1 MLAVALFQTATTSTH
16 STICLPGI
24 IYLAGRELPRT
35 VAKPGTQKKKKKRTV
50 ADSLPAVYAQPLSK
64 TPTPTVPSPL
74 LMAPKSE
81 QRVEG
86 EGYPSY
92 GTGTDGVVSWA
103 KYQRM
108 IAPAC
113 SGPLQ
118 SPRSSV
124 CSYLTKSGLCPIAWI
139 RAVTAVLHAVA
150 RKESTFTKSLTP
162 ALWWLES
169 RLRPPPGL
177 RRQLRTIL
185 AACWEVGSNRD
196 IEG

>member
-1 MLAVALFQTATTSTH
+1 M
-16 STICLPGI
+16 
-24 IYLAGRELPRT
+24 
-35 VAKPGTQKKKKKRTV
+35 
-50 ADSLPAVYAQPLSK
+50 ADSLPAVYAQSLSK
-64 TPTPTVPSPL
+64 TPTTTVPSPL
-74 LMAPKSE
+74 LIAPKSE

-92 GTGTDGVVSWA
+92 GTGIDGVVSWA
-103 KYQRM
+103 KDQRM

-118 SPRSSV
+118 PPRSSV
-124 CSYLTKSGLCPIAWI
+124 YSYLTKSGLYPIAWI
-139 RAVTAVLHAVA
+139 RVVTVVLHAAA
-150 RKESTFTKSLTP
+150 RKESTSTKSSTP

-177 RRQLRTIL
+177 RRRLRTIL
-185 AACWEVGSNRD
+185 AACWEVGLNRD